1 MECKDILRDILNQKK
16 IDKKIMDYLSMK
28 KAPLGRFYLF
38 PKIHKRRSNV
48 PRCPIISNN
57 ATVTGYISSFL
68 EFHLKT
74 VIPTIPH
81 ILEDAR
87 DF

>member
-1 MECKDILRDILNQKK
+1 
-16 IDKKIMDYLSMK
+16 MDYLSMK
-28 KAPLGRFYLF
+28 KPPLGRFYVF
-38 PKIHKRRSNV
+38 PKTHKRRSNV

-68 EFHLKT
+68 DFHLKT

-81 ILEDAR
+81 ILEDTR